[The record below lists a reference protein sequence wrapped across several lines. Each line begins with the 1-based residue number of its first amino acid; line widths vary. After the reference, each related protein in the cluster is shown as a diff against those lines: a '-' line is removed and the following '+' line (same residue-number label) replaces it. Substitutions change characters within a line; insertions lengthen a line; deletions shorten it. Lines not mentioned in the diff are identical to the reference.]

1 MRIRVSLI
9 LFGLTPRKLTD
20 VPIACQSIP
29 ALAAALPVEEF
40 HEQDG
45 LFTPGP
51 TSVPEEVLLEMA
63 KPVFH
68 HRTQQY
74 KDLFA
79 KCNEMLKYTYQTK
92 NPVLTI
98 SGSGTAGAEMAMINT
113 IPAGG
118 SVLFLS
124 NGKFAER
131 WVKIGDRNKW
141 NATVLKAEYGQAVPV
156 QQVADALKAKHYDA
170 VVLVH
175 SETSSCTVT
184 DLAGIAAL
192 TKDTDTILIS
202 DGITAIGAI
211 PVKTDE
217 WGVDVVITGSQ
228 KALML
233 PPGLAFISV
242 SEKAQKKAAAIK
254 QPNLYLDLNSYLK
267 SFNENDVPWTPAVT
281 LVRGLFVALSM
292 IQQETI
298 EAVWKRTAI
307 YASATRGG
315 PRLGPGRVLQEPV
328 GLGHRHQL
336 PGRLYRQG
344 IPRRSPQAA
353 QHERGRRPGYD
364 GRQDLPHLTHGLHG
378 SGRYAGRRP
387 WRGNHPQAAGLQVRV
402 RRGRR
407 RRPQRTGQ
415 AAGEIMP

>member
-1 MRIRVSLI
+1 MNKMR
-9 LFGLTPRKLTD
+9 
-20 VPIACQSIP
+20 
-29 ALAAALPVEEF
+29 
-40 HEQDG
+40 

-51 TSVPEEVLLEMA
+51 TSVPEDVLLEMA

-79 KCNEMLKYTYQTK
+79 KCNEMLKYVYQTK

-113 IPAGG
+113 IPANG
-118 SVLFLS
+118 SVLYLS

-131 WVKIGDRNKW
+131 WVKIGERNKW

-156 QQVADALKAKHYDA
+156 QQVADALKSKHFDA

-175 SETSSCTVT
+175 SETSACTVT
-184 DLAGIAAL
+184 DLQGIAAL
-192 TKDTDTILIS
+192 TRNTDTVLIS

-242 SEKAQKKAAAIK
+242 SEKAQKKAASVK
-254 QPNLYLDLNSYLK
+254 QPNLYLDLGSYLK
-267 SFNENDVPWTPAVT
+267 SYNDNDVPWTPAVT

-292 IQQETI
+292 MQSEGI
-298 EAVWKRTAI
+298 ENVWRRTSA
-307 YASATRGG
+307 YAAATRAAANA
-315 PRLGPGRVLQEPV
+315 LGLGFFSKQPSDSVTGVNYPAGFTDKEFRGALRKQLNMNVAAGQGTMEGKMFRISHMGYVDQADTLGVIHGVEIILKQQGHKFEFGAGVAAAHKELAKLQE
-328 GLGHRHQL
+328 
-336 PGRLYRQG
+336 
-344 IPRRSPQAA
+344 AK
-353 QHERGRRPGYD
+353 
-364 GRQDLPHLTHGLHG
+364 
-378 SGRYAGRRP
+378 
-387 WRGNHPQAAGLQVRV
+387 
-402 RRGRR
+402 
-407 RRPQRTGQ
+407 
-415 AAGEIMP
+415 

>member
-1 MRIRVSLI
+1 MNKMR
-9 LFGLTPRKLTD
+9 
-20 VPIACQSIP
+20 
-29 ALAAALPVEEF
+29 
-40 HEQDG
+40 

-68 HRTQQY
+68 HRTHQY

-79 KCNEMLKYTYQTK
+79 QVNEGLKYLFQTK

-113 IPAGG
+113 IPPGG
-118 SVLFLS
+118 SVLYLS

-131 WVKIGDRNKW
+131 WVKIGERNKW

-156 QQVADALKAKHYDA
+156 QQVADALKAKTYDA

-175 SETSSCTVT
+175 SETSACTVQ
-184 DLAGIAAL
+184 DLHGIGAL
-192 TKDTDTILIS
+192 TRNTDTVLIS

-242 SEKAQKKAAAIK
+242 SEKAQKKAAAVK

-267 SFNENDVPWTPAVT
+267 SYLENDVPWTPAVT
-281 LVRGLFVALSM
+281 LVRGLFVALNM
-292 IQQETI
+292 IQQEGI
-298 EAVWKRTAI
+298 EKVWQRTSV
-307 YASATRGG
+307 YAAATRAAANA
-315 PRLGPGRVLQEPV
+315 L
-328 GLGHRHQL
+328 GLGVFSKSPSDSVTGINYPAGFTDKEFRGALRKQL
-336 PGRLYRQG
+336 
-344 IPRRSPQAA
+344 
-353 QHERGRRPGYD
+353 
-364 GRQDLPHLTHGLHG
+364 
-378 SGRYAGRRP
+378 
-387 WRGNHPQAAGLQVRV
+387 NMNVAAGQGTMEGKMFRISHMGYVDQADTLGVIHGVEIILKQQGYKFDFGAGVAVAHKELAKLQDK
-402 RRGRR
+402 
-407 RRPQRTGQ
+407 
-415 AAGEIMP
+415 

>member
-1 MRIRVSLI
+1 MNKMRLY
-9 LFGLTPRKLTD
+9 
-20 VPIACQSIP
+20 
-29 ALAAALPVEEF
+29 
-40 HEQDG
+40 
-45 LFTPGP
+45 TPGP

-63 KPVFH
+63 KPIFH

-79 KCNEMLKYTYQTK
+79 KVNDGLKYVFQTK

-118 SVLFLS
+118 NVVFLS

-131 WVKIGDRNKW
+131 WVKIGQRNGW
-141 NATVLKAEYGQAVPV
+141 NATVLKAEYGTATPV
-156 QQVADALKAKHYDA
+156 QQVADALKAKHQDA

-175 SETSSCTVT
+175 SETSACTVT

-192 TKDTDTILIS
+192 TRNTDTILIS

-242 SEKAQKKAAAIK
+242 SEKAQKKAAIVK
-254 QPNLYLDLNSYLK
+254 QPNLYLDLTSYLESYK
-267 SFNENDVPWTPAVT
+267 KNDVPWTPAVS
-281 LVRGLFVALSM
+281 LVRGLGTALAM
-292 IQQETI
+292 IQAEGI
-298 EAVWKRTAI
+298 ENVWKRTAA
-307 YASATRGG
+307 YAAATRAAANA
-315 PRLGPGRVLQEPV
+315 L
-328 GLGHRHQL
+328 GLGVFSKSPSDSVTGINYPAGFTDKEFRGALRKQL
-336 PGRLYRQG
+336 NMNVAAGQGTMEGKIFRISHMGYVDQTDTLGVVAGLEIILRQQG
-344 IPRRSPQAA
+344 YKNFEFGAGVAAAHKELAKLQAA
-353 QHERGRRPGYD
+353 Q
-364 GRQDLPHLTHGLHG
+364 
-378 SGRYAGRRP
+378 
-387 WRGNHPQAAGLQVRV
+387 
-402 RRGRR
+402 
-407 RRPQRTGQ
+407 
-415 AAGEIMP
+415 